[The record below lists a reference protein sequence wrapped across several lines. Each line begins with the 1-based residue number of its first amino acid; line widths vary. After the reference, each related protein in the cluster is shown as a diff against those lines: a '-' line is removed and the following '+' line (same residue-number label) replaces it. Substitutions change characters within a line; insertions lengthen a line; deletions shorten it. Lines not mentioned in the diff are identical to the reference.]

1 MMMLEPGER
10 RSDLDDA
17 RSHVQETLASTNST
31 IIVAESNGRIVGY
44 VEAEGGRY
52 RRIRHTAHV
61 VIGVLRSHQG
71 RGIGRAL
78 LAALRSWAVD
88 HGVSRLEL
96 TVRADN
102 EPARRL
108 YERAGFVVEGMRR
121 ESLRADGEMIDEL
134 AMAHLLEGQHPSPP
148 AADELRVRVLRP
160 DEHPWL
166 EQELNRRWG
175 STQLV
180 SRGRAHNASKLPAF
194 VCQAAEKTVG
204 VATIDIHDRQ
214 CELVNLNAFT
224 PGRGIGSALLT
235 AVVTE
240 ARRLECD
247 RVWLITTNDNLR
259 ALRFYQRRGLR
270 LAAVHRDAADE
281 ARRIKP
287 SLPLVGEHGI
297 PIHDELELE
306 LLLDRG
312 SQRSGSRELAS
323 RLEH

>member
-1 MMMLEPGER
+1 MAASDHHALQTPTAPTGLAVREMRQDDAEELLRLQHRLDEETTMMMLEPGER

-194 VCQAAEKTVG
+194 VCQAAERLSASPRSIFMTG
-204 VATIDIHDRQ
+204 
-214 CELVNLNAFT
+214 NA
-224 PGRGIGSALLT
+224 S
-235 AVVTE
+235 
-240 ARRLECD
+240 
-247 RVWLITTNDNLR
+247 W
-259 ALRFYQRRGLR
+259 
-270 LAAVHRDAADE
+270 
-281 ARRIKP
+281 
-287 SLPLVGEHGI
+287 
-297 PIHDELELE
+297 
-306 LLLDRG
+306 
-312 SQRSGSRELAS
+312 
-323 RLEH
+323 